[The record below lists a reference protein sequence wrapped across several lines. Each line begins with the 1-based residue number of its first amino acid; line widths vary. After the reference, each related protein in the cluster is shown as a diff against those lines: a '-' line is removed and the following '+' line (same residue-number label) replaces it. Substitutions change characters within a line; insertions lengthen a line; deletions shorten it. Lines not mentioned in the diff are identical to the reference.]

1 MSVNN
6 IVLKIDSQELDLQ
19 PDFSVRFS
27 FVFPFPDK
35 DSIPVMATYWFT
47 FPATDRNNMI
57 LKHANN
63 LYITERITSYACEI
77 MVLGIVFNGRIYV
90 KNAGTREYKTF
101 AVFNDLSETLV
112 NRQVSEVVDDNLSLG
127 ADSNAIVAA
136 AKTMSQSLWP
146 SSKYAF
152 PMIKNEVF
160 YGDIN
165 NGFLGYINNYI
176 GGTEKYAEN
185 YINSN
190 VVYNENVMVPM
201 PYLHF
206 ILENMFGQIG
216 WKPDGAMIDDNDFKK
231 LIYFNNYHL
240 ENISSPYFVHIS
252 NIEDIRISNTGKFLI
267 KFMYIVSDENAVYNN
282 STGKFLC
289 ANSGTYYYSFASW
302 LRISNNYEN
311 DITLKLYLYN
321 DSTYTLL
328 KTIPIPKWV
337 GTNEFYLEAN
347 GNMSLVSGT
356 GYSIYYEL
364 NEPLLYAYL
373 FDLNFQFSIV
383 SNGLNRFTGNV
394 SLKNHVP
401 RMTTSSFLSELMK
414 KFNVAIFFDFT
425 NKIVEFEHW
434 NNIIDSQNYIDLT
447 DTVIKDSQ
455 DITIEDKN
463 FDFITEWEADELI
476 EGNFKDLSKFN
487 SVTRV
492 QAYADLPTPGIIN
505 QLALVTS
512 LNKYYVTAF
521 NYTTNALEWR
531 ESFDNFYDIKS
542 GARDKTEVR
551 TKLSTLFMKYATVP
565 TPWIKQQGSSPELGL
580 NEQGL
585 KFLNYQGFSDGYPFA
600 CNGPFLIDGSR
611 TEFGMF
617 MQTNGPDGT
626 HARYGK
632 KLYDYLQ
639 ANDIV
644 EMDLQISPA
653 DFIKISQLFMAKKD
667 TRKIRIGAKN
677 YIPESFDVTVSLSK
691 IENCKVKMV

>member
-1 MSVNN
+1 MNL
-6 IVLKIDSQELDLQ
+6 IRLIIDSQELDLQ

-63 LYITERITSYACEI
+63 LYITKRITSYACEI

-112 NRQVSEVVDDNLSLG
+112 NRQVSEVVDDSISLG
-127 ADSNAIVAA
+127 ADSNAIVAS

-146 SSKYAF
+146 TSKYAF
-152 PMIKNEVF
+152 PMIRDEVF
-160 YGDIN
+160 YGDVN
-165 NGFLGYINNYI
+165 AGFGNHINNYTTI
-176 GGTEKYAEN
+176 TNSYLTN
-185 YINSN
+185 FIQSN
-190 VVYNENVMVPM
+190 VVNNVNVMVPM

-216 WKPDGAMIDDNDFKK
+216 WKPDGAMMDDSDFKK

-240 ENISSPYFVHIS
+240 ENVSNPNFVHLYNPEEISLGQTYTKLQLIPSQGIS
-252 NIEDIRISNTGKFLI
+252 NEKGIYDLPSGVFAC
-267 KFMYIVSDENAVYNN
+267 D
-282 STGKFLC
+282 STGVYYFSLSAFLNI
-289 ANSGTYYYSFASW
+289 ASGLDAT
-302 LRISNNYEN
+302 I
-311 DITLKLYLYN
+311 KLYAYN
-321 DSTYTLL
+321 GSTYTLIASTFYDAPTDIL
-328 KTIPIPKWV
+328 DIFIDGNVTLNA
-337 GTNEFYLEAN
+337 GTNYRF
-347 GNMSLVSGT
+347 
-356 GYSIYYEL
+356 YYEVEQAAATVNWKMYEVNL
-364 NEPLLYAYL
+364 
-373 FDLNFQFSIV
+373 QFSII

-414 KFNVAIFFDFT
+414 KFSVAIFFDFT

-492 QAYADLPTPGIIN
+492 QAYANLPTPGIIN

-521 NYTTNALEWR
+521 NYTTNQLEWR

-551 TKLSTLFMKYATVP
+551 TKLSTLFMRQGTP
-565 TPWIKQQGSSPELGL
+565 TCPVIKQQGSSPEMGL

-585 KFLNYQGFSDGYPFA
+585 KFLNYQGFSGGYPFA

-639 ANDIV
+639 ANDMV

-653 DFIKISQLFMAKKD
+653 DFIKLSQLFTAKSD

-677 YIPESFDVTVSLSK
+677 YIPESVDVTVSLSK